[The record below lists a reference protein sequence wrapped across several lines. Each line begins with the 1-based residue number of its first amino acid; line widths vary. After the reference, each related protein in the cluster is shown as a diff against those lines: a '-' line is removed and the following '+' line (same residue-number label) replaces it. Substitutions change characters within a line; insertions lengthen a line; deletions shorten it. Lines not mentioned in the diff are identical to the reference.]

1 MNKPSVIYNGFS
13 DGKAPGVFDKL
24 WIGLTAGAIGS
35 IVGTPAE
42 IALIRMT
49 ADGRY
54 TYYDSLCTKYFGL

>member
-1 MNKPSVIYNGFS
+1 MNKTSVIYNGFS

-54 TYYDSLCTKYFGL
+54 TY

>member
-1 MNKPSVIYNGFS
+1 MLYNIGVTWCVNHSAQYCSILFS
-13 DGKAPGVFDKL
+13 DGKPPGVLDKL

-49 ADGRY
+49 ADGR
-54 TYYDSLCTKYFGL
+54 

>member
-1 MNKPSVIYNGFS
+1 MHLSS

-35 IVGTPAE
+35 VVGTPAE

-49 ADGRY
+49 ADGRLFILPHCY
-54 TYYDSLCTKYFGL
+54 NF